1 MTEYVTARRTDTV
14 RENTQQNQH
23 KKQGSKG
30 YGSLFNETISG
41 FEFWSY
47 WIGWVILNLFLP
59 NVPSIYPLKTSGSQR
74 FSDIFRDHRNER
86 LS

>member
-30 YGSLFNETISG
+30 YGSLFNEIISG

-47 WIGWVILNLFLP
+47 
-59 NVPSIYPLKTSGSQR
+59 
-74 FSDIFRDHRNER
+74 
-86 LS
+86 